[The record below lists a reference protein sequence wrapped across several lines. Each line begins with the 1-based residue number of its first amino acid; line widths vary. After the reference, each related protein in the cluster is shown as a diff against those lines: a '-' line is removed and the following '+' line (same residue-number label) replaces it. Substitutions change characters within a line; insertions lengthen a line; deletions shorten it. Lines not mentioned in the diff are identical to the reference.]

1 MGFVLI
7 QTMYNGLHGML
18 SHQQNLDTIANNIA
32 NVNTHG
38 YKRSRTEFKETLYA
52 RMLSPTD
59 NAPQINL
66 QRGTGVVPAQTL
78 HNFGQGASLDTARTL
93 DFALEG
99 PGFFTVVTPAG
110 ERLYTRDGAFYLTP
124 EADGD
129 YLVDKQGCYLLGADG
144 ARIRIPGDASSLSA
158 DARGALSLRTETG
171 DDAVPFAR
179 LALTEFDNP
188 GGLQAAGD
196 SRYRPSEN
204 AGAPREAIDTTLRQG
219 ALEASNVDYA
229 EEMARLIRAQRAYQL
244 SSRCVTT
251 ADQMAQI
258 CNSIRS

>member
-1 MGFVLI
+1 MI

-18 SHQQNLDTIANNIA
+18 SHQQNLDNIANNIA
-32 NVNTHG
+32 NINSHG

-59 NAPQINL
+59 NAPQVNL
-66 QRGTGVVPAQTL
+66 QRGAGVIPSQTL
-78 HNFGQGASLDTARTL
+78 HNFEQGALLDTERAL

-99 PGFFTVVTPAG
+99 PGFFAVATPAG

-124 EADGD
+124 EADGE
-129 YLVDKQGCYLLGADG
+129 YLVDKRGYYLLDTDG
-144 ARIRIPGDASSLSA
+144 ARIHVSGDASTLSA
-158 DARGALSLRTETG
+158 DARGGLSLRAEAG
-171 DDAVPFAR
+171 DSTPFAR
-179 LALTEFDNP
+179 LALVEFDNP
-188 GGLQAAGD
+188 GGLLATGD
-196 SRYRPSEN
+196 GCYRPSEN
-204 AGAPREAIDTTLRQG
+204 TGALREAAGATLRQG

-251 ADQMAQI
+251 ADQMSQI